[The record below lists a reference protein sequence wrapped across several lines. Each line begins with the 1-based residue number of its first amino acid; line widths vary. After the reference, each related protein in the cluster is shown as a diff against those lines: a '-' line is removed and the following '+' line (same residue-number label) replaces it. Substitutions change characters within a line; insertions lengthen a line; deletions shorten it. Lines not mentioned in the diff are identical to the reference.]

1 VLGLGVAVGAVVVL
15 SQSRTGLLVF
25 LTVLGIQAL
34 RIAGAW
40 GIVAG
45 CVLGPPMLL
54 LGGRSGVEAEESA
67 DERAEILREAFE
79 MLRRTKGLGPGAG
92 QFSDTSSIGMTA
104 HNAYVLA
111 AAETGLVGLLLFSV
125 ALYLSLK
132 VPVAVWLRGRRG
144 GAADLAPA
152 VGTALA
158 GALVGILFLSWT
170 YKDVLYMMMG
180 ASAALYSAAR
190 ARDPGL
196 RVGLSLREAAGCAL
210 AALGLLAVVYV
221 GTRLYR

>member
-1 VLGLGVAVGAVVVL
+1 
-15 SQSRTGLLVF
+15 
-25 LTVLGIQAL
+25 
-34 RIAGAW
+34 
-40 GIVAG
+40 
-45 CVLGPPMLL
+45 MLL
-54 LGGRSGVEAEESA
+54 LGGRSGVEADESA
-67 DERAEILREAFE
+67 EERAGILREAFE
-79 MLRRTKGLGPGAG
+79 MLRQTKGLGLGAG

-111 AAETGLVGLLLFSV
+111 ATETGLVGYLLFWF

-132 VPVAVWLRGRRG
+132 VPVAVWLRDRRG
-144 GAADLAPA
+144 GAAGLAPSLF
-152 VGTALA
+152 TALA
-158 GALVGILFLSWT
+158 GALVGVLFLSWT

-190 ARDPGL
+190 ARDPAL
-196 RVGLSLREAAGCAL
+196 RVGLSPREAVGCAL